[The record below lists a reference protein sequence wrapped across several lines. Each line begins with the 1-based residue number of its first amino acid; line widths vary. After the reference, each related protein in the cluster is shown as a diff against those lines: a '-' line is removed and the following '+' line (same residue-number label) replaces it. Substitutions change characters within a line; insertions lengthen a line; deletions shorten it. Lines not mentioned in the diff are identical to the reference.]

1 MARDKT
7 RLLLAAGGTGGHIWP
22 AIAFG
27 AWIKRHHP
35 ECELSY
41 VCGARPMELEMYSS
55 AGISPLV
62 LPVDGSPLSGRL
74 AVKCGRA
81 KQIFSAYKSAREEIS
96 RFRPDAALLFGGYL
110 SFPLIAAC
118 KRSRVRCAM
127 HEQNVRAGKV
137 TRLAAKLGMEI
148 YSGWRDCLP
157 LSQKKYLYTGVPVR
171 NFTRLSQ
178 RDAWQILGFQE
189 EFPGGTIATV
199 LTGSLGSGAIRDR
212 ITELASKKNF
222 SGWTFVVPAV
232 AEEARRVRENVWL
245 LPKMWD
251 PSALFAA
258 ADVLIVRAGGSTLTE
273 AAVSGIPSL
282 VIPWKGAADNH
293 QYQNAL
299 SFVSESEGLIWSAE
313 DGDDELESSLLR
325 LGEICA
331 AKKRGDG
338 ARGRTICENLWS
350 ALWSR

>member
-1 MARDKT
+1 M
-7 RLLLAAGGTGGHIWP
+7 
-22 AIAFG
+22 
-27 AWIKRHHP
+27 
-35 ECELSY
+35 
-41 VCGARPMELEMYSS
+41 
-55 AGISPLV
+55 
-62 LPVDGSPLSGRL
+62 
-74 AVKCGRA
+74 
-81 KQIFSAYKSAREEIS
+81 
-96 RFRPDAALLFGGYL
+96 
-110 SFPLIAAC
+110 
-118 KRSRVRCAM
+118 
-127 HEQNVRAGKV
+127 
-137 TRLAAKLGMEI
+137 
-148 YSGWRDCLP
+148 
-157 LSQKKYLYTGVPVR
+157 PVR

-178 RDAWQILGFQE
+178 RDAWQILGFPE

-199 LTGSLGSGAIRDR
+199 LTGSLGSGSIRDR

-232 AEEARRVRENVWL
+232 AEEARRARENVWL